1 MKEMKMMDES
11 TNREL
16 AQLQQAFRSLSRSVE
31 KGLLTDMYAGAGD
44 VVVRS
49 YRALHAKAVELLPDD
64 YYVAQ
69 VLDLELPADAGDRQ
83 KLAAVSLQTNQ
94 MVDYLDGFT
103 HADAKAVFS
112 GPDMEEL
119 RSMGRDIQ
127 EQILSVTRNTLK
139 RAMANIDITVQ
150 RATPPEPPQPPEP
163 PEAPEPPKAKRKI
176 EIADDD
182 DEDAPADD
190 GMV

>member
-1 MKEMKMMDES
+1 
-11 TNREL
+11 
-16 AQLQQAFRSLSRSVE
+16 
-31 KGLLTDMYAGAGD
+31 
-44 VVVRS
+44 
-49 YRALHAKAVELLPDD
+49 
-64 YYVAQ
+64 
-69 VLDLELPADAGDRQ
+69 
-83 KLAAVSLQTNQ
+83 
-94 MVDYLDGFT
+94 
-103 HADAKAVFS
+103 
-112 GPDMEEL
+112 MEEL

-182 DEDAPADD
+182 DADAPADD